1 MANYEDKDTMGQIDD
16 TAPDNQGEG
25 EVRMTKAKWL
35 ACLALG
41 ISYTSAVQQG
51 ACLGAI
57 VKSIDEA
64 LGMSDTMETNEH
76 TNFFK

>member
-1 MANYEDKDTMGQIDD
+1 MANHDDKDSMGDIDD
-16 TAPDNQGEG
+16 TTPNNQGDG
-25 EVRMTKAKWL
+25 ETRMTKAKWL

-41 ISYTSAVQQG
+41 LSYTSAVQQG

-64 LGMSDTMETNEH
+64 LGMYCTMATDEH
-76 TNFFK
+76 TNISK